1 MSNTY
6 RLLITISTW
15 PVRKLGDQ
23 NRNPFG
29 NMYPILYEKNSPN
42 LMVIFLSSS
51 FLKRTVCTPDM
62 ALTTVDFPC
71 ATWPMVPM
79 LMVACLLM
87 TSGERAVNF
96 VTSLN
101 HEISSSARVLRHMSR
116 IHKCRLCRVPKITH
130 SSFASTGRRC
140 KKQACGSNLL
150 VSISPVC
157 ASSVDRSSH
166 RLFRSTPFLG

>member
-1 MSNTY
+1 M
-6 RLLITISTW
+6 
-15 PVRKLGDQ
+15 
-23 NRNPFG
+23 
-29 NMYPILYEKNSPN
+29 LYKKNSPN

-101 HEISSSARVLRHMSR
+101 NEISSFIISYSICLRF
-116 IHKCRLCRVPKITH
+116 I
-130 SSFASTGRRC
+130 
-140 KKQACGSNLL
+140 
-150 VSISPVC
+150 SI
-157 ASSVDRSSH
+157 
-166 RLFRSTPFLG
+166 